1 MSGAELRNRVLVVD
15 DERPILDEYEYSL
28 GDRAAQTDDN
38 VTMLALEEEL
48 FGPAPPVTSAR
59 RFDVEVCIQGSDA
72 VERVKEAVGASEPF
86 AVVFLDLHMPPGI
99 DGLQAAEE
107 IRAIDPNINIVIVSG
122 SAPVCPET
130 LAQRVPPVDRL
141 FLFQKPFHAVE
152 CRQLAT
158 ALCSKWRADQALRK
172 SHELLERRVAESTVE
187 LHRLAYYDVATGLPN
202 RNKLLRDLDELINSA
217 RRSGTMVGVLLL
229 DIERF
234 GFINETMGYESGT
247 ELLGAIGAR
256 LASIFRGTDIA
267 GRFGSD
273 EFACLVGNVSDQA
286 GLREIVSRVEGLF
299 AEPFCLGGRELFLK
313 VGVGVASYPVHGREA
328 EQVFRCAEAALH
340 RSKRHVIHETTYYER
355 AMGEFARRQL
365 ELEAELRTA
374 IVNGE
379 IKPYVQ
385 PQICLRTGEVSGAE
399 ALARW
404 IRPDGTVVSPGEF
417 IPLAEEVGLSD
428 AIFETMLRQLADE
441 VSTWRRDLGWNAPTS
456 INISAHQLR
465 NPQFSQLVL
474 SVLAARGLSPD
485 TIKLELTETV
495 LLDDLSVA
503 KRFLAELVGHGV
515 GIQIDDFGTGYSS
528 LSYLAELPVQS
539 LKIDQVFVSRLL
551 EEPTQA
557 RVVQAVI
564 ALGEAF
570 ELQVVAEGVEQKEQL
585 DYLRENNCDFAQGYF
600 IARPMPP
607 VDFASWLAGAGSSKQ
622 AYA

>member
-1 MSGAELRNRVLVVD
+1 MGSPELRNRVLVVD
-15 DERPILDEYEYSL
+15 DEAPILEEYQYSL
-28 GDRAAQTDDN
+28 GDRLVQTDDN
-38 VTMLALEEEL
+38 VAMLALEQEL
-48 FGPAPPVTSAR
+48 FGQASAVHSTR
-59 RFDVEVCIQGSDA
+59 QFDVEVCSQGGDA
-72 VERVKEAVGASEPF
+72 VKRVKEGVANGDPF
-86 AVVFLDLHMPPGI
+86 AVVFLDLQMPPGI

-107 IRAIDPNINIVIVSG
+107 IRAIDPNINIVIVTG

-130 LAQRVPPVDRL
+130 FAQRVPPVDRL

-187 LHRLAYYDVATGLPN
+187 LHRLAYYDAATGLPN
-202 RNKLLRDLDELINSA
+202 RNKLLRDLDELINAA
-217 RRSGTMVGVLLL
+217 RRGGTMVGVLLL

-256 LASIFRGTDIA
+256 LEGIFRGTDIA

-273 EFACLVGNVSDQA
+273 EFACLVGNVGDQA
-286 GLREIVSRVEGLF
+286 ALREIVARVEGLF
-299 AEPFCLGGRELFLK
+299 SEPFRLGGRELFLK

-328 EQVFRCAEAALH
+328 EEVFRCAEAALH

-365 ELEAELRTA
+365 ELEAELRAA
-374 IVNGE
+374 ISNGE
-379 IKPYVQ
+379 IKPYLQ

-404 IRPDGTVVSPGEF
+404 IRPDGTVISPGEF

-441 VSTWRRDLGWNAPTS
+441 ISAWRREVGWNAPTS

-465 NPQFSQLVL
+465 NPHFSQLIL

-503 KRFLAELVGHGV
+503 KHFLAELVSHGV

-551 EEPTQA
+551 DEPTQA

-564 ALGEAF
+564 ALGSAF
-570 ELQVVAEGVEQKEQL
+570 ELQVVAEGVEEKEQL
-585 DYLRENNCDFAQGYF
+585 DYLRENDCDFAQGYL

-607 VDFASWLAGAGSSKQ
+607 AEFVSWLTGTLSSRQ
-622 AYA
+622 ALA